1 MGGNC
6 ATGQDLTLSKKF
18 RMLNFLWCQNAK
30 FGSRVLFGTQIQ
42 FLEVDFSGNQNANFG
57 SRHFV
62 IGAKI
67 PGKGMAVV
75 VMGGFLSQF
84 SLEEGQKRV
93 AFASHRKLL
102 RTQFP
107 FMPWRSDLARNGR
120 GMAVIQK

>member
-6 ATGQDLTLSKKF
+6 ATGQDLTPQQEISDAEFSVVPKCKVWKSIF
-18 RMLNFLWCQNAK
+18 VWNPSTI
-30 FGSRVLFGTQIQ
+30 FGSRF
-42 FLEVDFSGNQNANFG
+42 FWNQNVNFG

-67 PGKGMAVV
+67 PGKGMAAV

-93 AFASHRKLL
+93 PFASHRKLL

-120 GMAVIQK
+120 GLAVI